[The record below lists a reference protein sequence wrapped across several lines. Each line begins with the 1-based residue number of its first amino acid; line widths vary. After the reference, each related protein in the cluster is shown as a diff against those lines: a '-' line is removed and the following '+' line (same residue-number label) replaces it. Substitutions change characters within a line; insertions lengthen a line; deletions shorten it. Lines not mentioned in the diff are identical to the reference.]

1 MKILYI
7 HEYFTDSEKNGAN
20 IVAFSNYHYM
30 KKNGNEVYFFAVDTK
45 PYLEES
51 YYNKYF
57 PQSHIH
63 KKGILN
69 NITYRI
75 NSIYNFQAKNNL
87 KKILNSIQ
95 PDIIHIHSTL
105 ELSLS
110 ILKPIKDLNIP
121 IVITVH
127 DAGFSCPVMGTKTQY
142 CSLCSESIFSC
153 IKNKCSKDNYFCS
166 IYMAFKFFINKYLI
180 KKYRPNQLIIPSKA
194 LANYVITSKFDNNIP
209 ITLIPNCLDTAFS
222 KITPNYSNKKY
233 FLFVGNLNNVKGVKI
248 LLQAIK
254 LLPKEINFKII
265 GDGICEQ
272 EYKEFVSKNNLHNVT
287 FCGKMN
293 RSQLIEEYKNCIA
306 LITPSIWFEIFGM
319 INIEAFACGKP
330 VIASNIGGIPEIVE
344 DNVNGLLF
352 EPGNVEQLKECI
364 LKYWNNP
371 KLVLEHGKNGY
382 QKAITKYTEDVY
394 YQKLLKLYEKT
405 IDEYLTY

>member
-30 KKNGNEVYFFAVDTK
+30 KKNRNEVYFFAVDCK

-57 PQSHIH
+57 PKGHLH
-63 KKGILN
+63 KKGIIN
-69 NITYRI
+69 NIIYRI
-75 NSIYNFQAKNNL
+75 NSIYNFQAKNNI
-87 KKILNSIQ
+87 KKILNSIK

-142 CSLCSESIFSC
+142 CTLCSESIFSC
-153 IKNKCSKDNYFCS
+153 IKNKCSKNNYFCS

-180 KKYRPNQLIIPSKA
+180 KKYRPNRLIIPSKA
-194 LANYVITSKFDNNIP
+194 LANYVKTSQFDNNIP
-209 ITLIPNCLDTAFS
+209 ITLIPNCLDTVFS
-222 KITPNYSNKKY
+222 DITPNYSNKKY
-233 FLFVGNLNNVKGVKI
+233 FLFVGNLNNSKGVKI
-248 LLQAIK
+248 LLQTIK
-254 LLPKEINFKII
+254 LLPKEINFKIV
-265 GDGICEQ
+265 GTGICEQ
-272 EYKEFVSKNNLHNVT
+272 EYKEFVSQNNLHNIT

-352 EPGNVEQLKECI
+352 EPGNVEQLKEYI
-364 LKYWNNP
+364 LQYWNNP
-371 KLVLEHGKNGY
+371 ELVIEHGKKAY
-382 QKAITKYTEDVY
+382 QKAIKQYTEEKY
-394 YQKLLKLYEKT
+394 YQELIKVYEEVLNESK
-405 IDEYLTY
+405 